1 MKLQDFL
8 NAVENKI
15 KTFTNK
21 NFKIYD
27 TNLPTNDAFFGEFII
42 QSFYEANNNFYVQAS
57 LNIYVK
63 HSIIK
68 KYIDLY
74 YLSLTILR
82 VLKMYGARLQA
93 MDLNPLDI
101 ESKKD
106 YVISIN
112 FSLLCNEDF
121 NTLGIFYEQ

>member
-8 NAVENKI
+8 NSVESKI
-15 KTFTNK
+15 KTLTNK

-27 TNLPTNDAFFGEFII
+27 TNLPTNDAFFGEFIL
-42 QSFYEANNNFYVQAS
+42 QSFYEANNNFFVQGS

-63 HSIIK
+63 HTIIK

-74 YLSLTILR
+74 NLSLIILR
-82 VLKMYGARLQA
+82 ALKMYGAKLQA
-93 MDLNPLDI
+93 IDLNPLDI
-101 ESKKD
+101 ENKKD

-112 FSLLCNEDF
+112 FALLCNEDF
-121 NTLGIFYEQ
+121 NTLGIFYE